1 MAKKTTKKTAKKA
14 VDETKDLVLAELNL
28 LSEVKLNTQ
37 MLYDL
42 LKGVDPIYVLKPQT
56 YNVAL
61 DTILNKVS
69 GRIAQLE
76 QENNIE

>member
-28 LSEVKLNTQ
+28 LSEIQTDTRV
-37 MLYDL
+37 LYDK
-42 LKGVDPIYVLKPQT
+42 LKDVDPTVLNPQM

-61 DTILNKVS
+61 DTILNKVN
-69 GRIAQLE
+69 GRL
-76 QENNIE
+76 NILSEEHKII

>member
-14 VDETKDLVLAELNL
+14 EDETKDLVLAELNL
-28 LSEVKLNTQ
+28 LSDIKTDTRV
-37 MLYDL
+37 LYDK
-42 LKGVDPIYVLKPQT
+42 LKGVDPIVLNPQI

-61 DTILNKVS
+61 DTILNKVN
-69 GRIAQLE
+69 GRLKILE

>member
-28 LSEVKLNTQ
+28 LSDIQTDTR
-37 MLYDL
+37 MLYDK
-42 LKGVDPIYVLKPQT
+42 LKGVDPIVLNPQI

-61 DTILNKVS
+61 DTILNKVN
-69 GRIAQLE
+69 GRLNILE
-76 QENNIE
+76 QEHKIK

>member
-1 MAKKTTKKTAKKA
+1 MAKKTTKITAKKA

-28 LSEVKLNTQ
+28 LSDIQTDTRV
-37 MLYDL
+37 LYDK
-42 LKGVDPIYVLKPQT
+42 LKGVDPTVLNPQI

-61 DTILNKVS
+61 DTILNKVN
-69 GRIAQLE
+69 GRLKILE